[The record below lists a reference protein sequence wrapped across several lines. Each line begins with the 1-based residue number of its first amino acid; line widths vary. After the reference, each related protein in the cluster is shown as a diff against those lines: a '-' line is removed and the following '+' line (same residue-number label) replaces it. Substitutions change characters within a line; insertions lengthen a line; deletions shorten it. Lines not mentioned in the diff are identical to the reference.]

1 MQPVSLT
8 FLEDEG
14 VQSIKI
20 VKHTFSFSNSKV
32 PRLSILFQG
41 TFFRYSF
48 AIQSHSVLSSTARVT
63 KRKDVKQGALASC
76 KVSNSPR
83 QQNIVSSANQNTD
96 YNFIVRLLT
105 ARALWHLNCFSCQR
119 CPRGSSVFKAVKWYQ
134 KELSEGPCKR
144 TQQVPTTPNI
154 VECCWPIMLCPFA
167 WS

>member
-1 MQPVSLT
+1 MYRALKLLNIP
-8 FLEDEG
+8 FLS
-14 VQSIKI
+14 Q
-20 VKHTFSFSNSKV
+20 NSKV
-32 PRLSILFQG
+32 PRLSLLFQG

-83 QQNIVSSANQNTD
+83 EQNVVSSANQNTD

-105 ARALWHLNCFSCQR
+105 ARTLSHLNCFSCQR
-119 CPRGSSVFKAVKWYQ
+119 CPRGSSVFKTVKWYQ
-134 KELSEGPCKR
+134 KELSKGPCKR

-154 VECCWPIMLCPFA
+154 VGCCWPTMLRPFA
-167 WS
+167 WA